1 MHRLWKTL
9 WAAGLGLLLVGPAVR
24 AQVPEK
30 MPSPSIDDDWKY
42 SNPGPVKSV
51 EIGNFYLRKGN
62 LKGALSRFQE
72 AIKTNPHYAPAF
84 LGLGKVYEKMG
95 QKQKALESYKRYLD
109 ALPSEKDAEEAR
121 AAQRAVERLQ
131 KEVGTGKRSAHTI
144 PPR

>member
-1 MHRLWKTL
+1 M
-9 WAAGLGLLLVGPAVR
+9 WAVALGLLLAGPAVR

-30 MPSPSIDDDWKY
+30 IPLPSGNDDWEY
-42 SNPGPVKSV
+42 TNPGPAKSV
-51 EIGNFYLRKGN
+51 EIGNFYLHKGN

-95 QKQKALESYKRYLD
+95 QKQKALESYERYLD
-109 ALPSEKDAEEAR
+109 ELPSARDADNAK
-121 AAQRAVERLQ
+121 AAQRAIARLQ
-131 KEVGTGKRSAHTI
+131 KEVGTGKPNPT